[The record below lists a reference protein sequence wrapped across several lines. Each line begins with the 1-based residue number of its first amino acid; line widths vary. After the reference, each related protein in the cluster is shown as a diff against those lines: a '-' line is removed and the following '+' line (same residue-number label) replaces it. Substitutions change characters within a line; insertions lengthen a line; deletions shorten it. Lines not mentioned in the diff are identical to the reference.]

1 MSRFV
6 AAILAIAVA
15 VPLFADRVRVIVA
28 VEVPE
33 ISALAAASLRAQ
45 VIDSLATATH
55 VVPWGRG
62 RAFAAEV
69 DRDELDLLRH
79 DPRVLAVSL
88 DEGGKGALLQSLPL
102 VGVNTVR
109 AQGFDGRGVTVAVLD
124 TGIDAN
130 NPDFAG
136 RVVAQQCFCDNGDG
150 SGCCPSGVAVQS
162 GNGSAAD
169 DHGHGTHVAGIIAG
183 GGVSAPAGVAPAA
196 QLVAMKVMDAENRFR
211 SFTQIY
217 QALEWIAL
225 HRPDVRVIN
234 MSLGSHALF
243 STRDC
248 RLTAVAWGMA
258 EVVATLRARGV
269 LIAASSGNDGSIT
282 GTTLPACMDD
292 VLGIGATYDSSGN
305 FTAFCSA
312 PAAHVDQVTC
322 FTNSTDAIDLV
333 APGSPIVASRRG
345 GGSIVYSGT
354 SMAAPHVAG
363 ALALMQQASGG
374 KLTADQSEQILE
386 STGKRV
392 VDLRNGLAFPRLDVA
407 AAIAA
412 TPRPTPAPR
421 RRSVKK

>member
-1 MSRFV
+1 MSRFL
-6 AAILAIAVA
+6 AALLATAVA
-15 VPLFADRVRVIVA
+15 VPLFAERVRVVVA

-33 ISALAAASLRAQ
+33 VSTLAAESLRAQ
-45 VIDSLATATH
+45 VIDSLATATN

-69 DRDELDLLRH
+69 ERGELDLLRH
-79 DPRVLAVSL
+79 DPRVLAVSI
-88 DEGGKGALLQSLPL
+88 DEGGEGALLQSLPL
-102 VGVNTVR
+102 VGINAVR
-109 AQGFDGRGVTVAVLD
+109 AQGLDGRGVTVAVLD
-124 TGIDAN
+124 TGIDVNHA
-130 NPDFAG
+130 DFAG

-150 SGCCPSGVAVQS
+150 SGCCPSGVTKQS
-162 GNGSAAD
+162 GNGAAAD

-183 GGVSAPAGVAPAA
+183 GGAAAPAGVAPAA
-196 QLVAMKVMDAENRFR
+196 QLVAVKVMDAQNRFR

-234 MSLGSHALF
+234 MSLGSHGTYA
-243 STRDC
+243 TRDC
-248 RLTAVAWGMA
+248 SMA
-258 EVVATLRARGV
+258 AMAHGLADVIATLRARGV
-269 LIAASSGNDGSIT
+269 LIAASSGNQGSLT
-282 GTTLPACMDD
+282 GVTLPACMAD
-292 VLGIGATYDSSGN
+292 VLGVGATYDSSGD
-305 FTAFCSA
+305 FTAFCPA
-312 PAAHVDQVTC
+312 PGAHADQVTC

-333 APGSPIVASRRG
+333 APGSPISASRRG
-345 GGSIVYSGT
+345 GGSIGYSGT

-392 VDLRNGLAFPRLDVA
+392 VDLRNALAFPRLDLA

-412 TPRPTPAPR
+412 TPRPVSGPR